1 MNEMKSNLVLKASI
15 VFAVLFGVGVGMVI
29 VAFRLAPQEL
39 QQVLVP
45 VGSAILGGALAFYL
59 VEMFAIDRSI

>member
-1 MNEMKSNLVLKASI
+1 MKTNLILKATI
-15 VFAVLFGVGVGMVI
+15 VFGVLFSIGVGLVV
-29 VAFRLAPQEL
+29 VAARLAAQDL

-59 VEMFAIDRSI
+59 VEMFAIERSH